1 MDFTDD
7 FLSYPHYIENQ
18 RYSNIDF
25 SEKSSYI
32 KEVIIY
38 NKITNATLVMNNDG
52 TFEMIKGKKENSIWD
67 VTLINN
73 EITLFSNG
81 YYLGYNRSSN
91 KIISN
96 KFMERLNYI
105 NIKNE
110 DYILK
115 TENDLLLSVNDNNI
129 ILVNKN
135 NDNNDDNFSIFQFI
149 DIN

>member
-1 MDFTDD
+1 
-7 FLSYPHYIENQ
+7 
-18 RYSNIDF
+18 
-25 SEKSSYI
+25 
-32 KEVIIY
+32 
-38 NKITNATLVMNNDG
+38 
-52 TFEMIKGKKENSIWD
+52 
-67 VTLINN
+67 
-73 EITLFSNG
+73 
-81 YYLGYNRSSN
+81 
-91 KIISN
+91 
-96 KFMERLNYI
+96 MERLNYI